1 LSYLAEARSL
11 GAQFFQ
17 FAIKTVGK
25 TMTPIVKTALR
36 AGCAI
41 TALAM
46 SAAAVAADAAASAV
60 AHPSGVTYIAN
71 ATDVV
76 GGDTAWML
84 TASVLVLMMT
94 LPGLAFFYGGLV
106 RKKNILSTMT
116 QVFAVACAVSLL
128 WFLFGYSLAFSQNS
142 PWIGGLTKLINAKFL
157 DALPGSHVAMDGF
170 APGIPETVFALFE
183 CAFAMIAAALIVGA
197 FAERIKFVVAVMF
210 CAIWSVLVYAPVAH
224 WVWHPQGWAY
234 AMGVRDYAG
243 GLVVHVNAGAAA
255 LACALVVGQR
265 RGLGEEPMNP
275 SNLAYMLIGAGMLVV
290 GWFGFNGGSALGAN
304 NLAGLSGVNTL
315 LSGSVGALVFIA
327 LEWLSRGKAS
337 LMGVSTGVVA
347 GLVAITPAA
356 GYVTPVSALVFGVA
370 GGLASFLGLNWLKR
384 RLPVDDSLDV
394 FAIHGLA
401 GIAGSVLTPIFNR
414 PELSGSPGKFLAELT
429 ATVVVL
435 VYSFTVSW
443 VLMTVLSLTIGAR
456 VSKEG
461 EQEGLDLSQ
470 HDESLE

>member
-1 LSYLAEARSL
+1 
-11 GAQFFQ
+11 
-17 FAIKTVGK
+17 
-25 TMTPIVKTALR
+25 MTTAVKTTFNACAKYALH

-41 TALAM
+41 TALATSA
-46 SAAAVAADAAASAV
+46 SAAAADAAEVAASA
-60 AHPSGVTYIAN
+60 ASHPSGVTYIAN

-76 GGDTAWML
+76 GGGTAWML

-128 WFLFGYSLAFSQNS
+128 WFLFNYSLAFSQNS
-142 PWIGGLTKLINAKFL
+142 PWIGGFSKLINGKFL
-157 DALPGSHVAMDGF
+157 DALPDSHVAMDGF
-170 APGIPETVFALFE
+170 APGIPESVFALFE
-183 CAFAMIAAALIVGA
+183 CAFAVIASALIVGA
-197 FAERIKFVVAVMF
+197 FAERIKFVTAVIF
-210 CAIWSVLVYAPVAH
+210 CALWSVLVYAPVAH

-265 RGLGEEPMNP
+265 RGMGEDPMNP
-275 SNLAYMLIGAGMLVV
+275 SNLAYMLIGAGLLVV

-315 LSGSVGALVFIA
+315 LAGSVGALVFIT
-327 LEWLSRGKAS
+327 LEWLSRGKSS

-356 GYVTPVSALVFGVA
+356 GYVTAVSALVFGVA
-370 GGLASFLGLNWLKR
+370 GGLVAFLGLNWLKH
-384 RLPVDDSLDV
+384 RLPIDDSLDV

-401 GIAGSVLTPIFNR
+401 GIAGSLLTPIFNR
-414 PELSGSPGKFLAELT
+414 PELSGSPGQFMAELT

-443 VLMTVLSLTIGAR
+443 VLMTVLSFTIGAR
-456 VSKEG
+456 VSGEG
-461 EQEGLDLSQ
+461 EHEGLDLSQ